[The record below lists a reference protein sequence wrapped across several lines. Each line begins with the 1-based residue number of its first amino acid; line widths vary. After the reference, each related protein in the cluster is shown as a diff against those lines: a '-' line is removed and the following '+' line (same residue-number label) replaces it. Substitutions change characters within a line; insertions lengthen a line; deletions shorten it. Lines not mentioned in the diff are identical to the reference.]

1 MNIRKIIREQISR
14 VFKEADASDSI
25 LGGAVNDIGTMLQK
39 DIDNINNIIDTQ
51 KTGLKNDKVVYK
63 QDNQKKNAIS
73 AKIGDVD
80 NPEKKGLERE
90 MPLRNQLNHAKEMQ
104 VKDLEDAQKGLVAA
118 QSDLEKKRLE
128 IEKQAKQQEK
138 TSGKSTTS
146 SVLPSLESPI

>member
-25 LGGAVNDIGTMLQK
+25 LGGAVSDIGTMLQK

-51 KTGLKNDKVVYK
+51 RTSLRNDKVVYK

-73 AKIGDVD
+73 PKIGDID

-90 MPLRNQLNHAKEMQ
+90 MPLRNQLNHSKEKQ

-128 IEKQAKQQEK
+128 IEKQAAQQEK
-138 TSGKSTTS
+138 TSGKSTTPS
-146 SVLPSLESPI
+146 ILPSLESPI